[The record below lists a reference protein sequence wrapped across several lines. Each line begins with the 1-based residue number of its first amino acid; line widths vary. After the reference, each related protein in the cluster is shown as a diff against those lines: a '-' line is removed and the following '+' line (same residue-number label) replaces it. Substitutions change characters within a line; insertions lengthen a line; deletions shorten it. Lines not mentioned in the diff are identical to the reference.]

1 MAQPFPNSI
10 PDAFAAMH
18 ASFRPER
25 TTGVRATIQFD
36 FAGRE
41 SGTWSVTVANG
52 SFSYHQGPSTTPD
65 ATVAVDADDWLAILR
80 GDQVALDAVMSGRLR
95 IQGNMALMVQ
105 FQNWFERLASA

>member
-25 TTGVRATIQFD
+25 ATGVHATIQFD
-36 FAGRE
+36 FSGRE
-41 SGTWSVTVANG
+41 PGTWSATVANG
-52 SFSYHQGPSTTPD
+52 TFSYLQGPATTPD
-65 ATVAVDADDWLAILR
+65 ATVAVDADDWLAMLR
-80 GDQVALDAVMSGRLR
+80 GDQLALDEVMSGRLR

-105 FQNWFERLASA
+105 FQNWFERPASA